1 MKEHLSEKPARPYDA
16 EDEEELFDNL
26 FSVASST
33 ECTGLIPGTADSDA
47 EVDAYS
53 EIYDIPLSEDS

>member
-1 MKEHLSEKPARPYDA
+1 MNHTPHNPIFPYDA
-16 EDEEELFDNL
+16 QDEEELFDDL

-33 ECTGLIPGTADSDA
+33 ECTGLIPGTAGSDA

-53 EIYDIPLSEDS
+53 EIYDIPLSKST